1 MNWGL
6 ESVGSKVAFCVLTDS
21 TGFGNSTMNLANFLT
36 LSRIPLM
43 FIIVA
48 LLFMHWTGAAT
59 LAFLLFVV
67 AGVTDWLDG
76 LVARKQ
82 GLVSTFGILMD
93 ALTDKVLMLGLM
105 IALVDLD
112 KVSIYLVLL
121 ILGREFMIT
130 GMRLVA
136 ATKGVVV
143 SAERAGKQ
151 KTITQIL
158 SIGAFLL
165 AGAVRVDLATWFSID
180 LSTVATYLDWL
191 GLGLFILATILTL
204 TSGFSYFR
212 KYGAMVFAD
221 D

>member
-1 MNWGL
+1 
-6 ESVGSKVAFCVLTDS
+6 
-21 TGFGNSTMNLANFLT
+21 MNLPNLLT

-43 FIIVA
+43 FIIVG
-48 LLFMHWTGAAT
+48 LLYMDWTGAAT
-59 LAFLLFVV
+59 LAFVLFVV

-112 KVSIYLVLL
+112 KISIFLVLL

-143 SAERAGKQ
+143 SAERSGKQ
-151 KTITQIL
+151 KTMTQIL
-158 SIGAFLL
+158 SIGAFLFADMVRADLEGWLGMNL
-165 AGAVRVDLATWFSID
+165 ADLAQWG
-180 LSTVATYLDWL
+180 DWV
-191 GLGLFILATILTL
+191 GMGLFLLATVFTL
-204 TSGFSYFR
+204 TSGYNYFR
-212 KYGAMVFAD
+212 KYGSLVFAD